1 MSTVSVTDFGAVG
14 DGVTD
19 DTLAIKN
26 ALNSLDPGDT
36 LVFPQGKTFVHTDTI
51 TVGKATSSS
60 QTIDGSATKT
70 LYRYDSITVA
80 SDGANWIVI

>member
-36 LVFPQGKTFVHTDTI
+36 LVFPQGKT
-51 TVGKATSSS
+51 
-60 QTIDGSATKT
+60 
-70 LYRYDSITVA
+70 SITVA